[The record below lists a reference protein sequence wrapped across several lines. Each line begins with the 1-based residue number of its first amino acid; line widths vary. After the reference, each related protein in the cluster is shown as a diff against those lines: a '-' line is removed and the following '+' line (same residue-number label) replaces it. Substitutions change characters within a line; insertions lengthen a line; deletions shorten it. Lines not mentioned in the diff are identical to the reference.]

1 MGGKTLKT
9 ATINVRISPELKDAA
24 ERAAA
29 KDRRSLTSLIEKLLD
44 DHLREAGEPIGKPAG
59 KRK

>member
-44 DHLREAGEPIGKPAG
+44 DHLRAVGEPIGKPAG